1 MRNAP
6 KTQNKMQLKI
16 KSPKIYVIVSLAIF
30 TVSLTQTAI
39 SSSEF
44 EDKTLSCIATLV
56 MGGLSVLGGGI
67 LEWLIWLANPLYF
80 FSLYLFLKSKNKA
93 KMYSLLSTTIALS
106 FVTWN
111 KILVSESGKL
121 GNIDSLGLGYWLW
134 VSSLAIL
141 TIGIFLVEKDN
152 RHYA

>member
-1 MRNAP
+1 
-6 KTQNKMQLKI
+6 MQLKI
-16 KSPKIYVIVSLAIF
+16 KSPKIYVIVSLVIF

-44 EDKTLSCIATLV
+44 EDKTLSGIATLV

-93 KMYSLLSTTIALS
+93 KIYSLLSTTIALS

-111 KILVSESGKL
+111 KILVAESGKL

-141 TIGIFLVEKDN
+141 TIGIFLLEKDN

>member
-1 MRNAP
+1 
-6 KTQNKMQLKI
+6 QNKMQLKI

-44 EDKTLSCIATLV
+44 EDKTLSGIATLV

-67 LEWLIWLANPLYF
+67 LEWLIWLVNPLYF

>member
-44 EDKTLSCIATLV
+44 EDKTLSGIATLV